1 MPYIKSRDIRAT
13 PLCSLKYICDPD
25 KTEGGLLVSAV
36 GCMSDPKNAY
46 EEMKRVYE
54 FYSGRSFN
62 EPVPKKGKGRVKLI
76 HYIQSFDPKE
86 KISACTANEIAFA
99 AVRKMFGEN
108 VQAVIATHND
118 AAHIHNVRP
127 ERAIRKAV

>member
-13 PLCSLKYICDPD
+13 PLRSLKYICAPD
-25 KTEGGLLVSAV
+25 KTEGGLLVSAL
-36 GCMSDPKNAY
+36 GCMSEPKNAY

-62 EPVPKKGKGRVKLI
+62 EPVPEKGKGRVKLI

-86 KISACTANEIAFA
+86 KYRRVLPIKSPL
-99 AVRKMFGEN
+99 R
-108 VQAVIATHND
+108 
-118 AAHIHNVRP
+118 R
-127 ERAIRKAV
+127 

>member
-1 MPYIKSRDIRAT
+1 MPYIKSRDIRVT
-13 PLCSLKYICDPD
+13 PLCSLKYICAPD

-36 GCMSDPKNAY
+36 GCMSESKNAY

-62 EPVPKKGKGRVKLI
+62 EPVPKNGKGKVKLI

-86 KISACTANEIAFA
+86 KISAGTVNEIALA
-99 AVRKMFGEN
+99 TVKRMFGEN
-108 VQAVIATHND
+108 VQAVVATHND
-118 AAHIHNVRP
+118 TEHIHNHL
-127 ERAIRKAV
+127 